1 MACGNLI
8 RLNQMPLLKTFIN
21 LCLLRAQ
28 PQDLPAAP
36 ALTAA
41 TLVAYT
47 LVGLGLSL
55 PVLGFGRAALW
66 AVLDTLVIAVLT
78 HSALRMRHFPERLQ
92 QTLTA
97 LLGSG
102 ALIGLVA
109 WPIIGTENSVIQL
122 ALLLWNLSIVA
133 HILRHALSVPLG
145 LGIIVSFGYFLVEL
159 TVAMVLAPAQ
169 S

>member
-1 MACGNLI
+1 MLNLLRI
-8 RLNQMPLLKTFIN
+8 FVN
-21 LCLLRAQ
+21 LCLLRAK

-41 TLVAYT
+41 ALVAYIA
-47 LVGLGLSL
+47 VGLGLSL
-55 PVLGFGRAALW
+55 PDLGFGRALLW
-66 AVLDTLVIAVLT
+66 AVLDTLVIVLLT
-78 HSALRMRHFPERLQ
+78 HGALLLRHFPERLQ

-102 ALIGLVA
+102 ALLGLVA
-109 WPIIGTENSVIQL
+109 WPIIGTQNSIVQL
-122 ALLLWNLSIVA
+122 VLLLWNLAVVA

-145 LGIIVSFGYFLVEL
+145 LSIIVSFGYFLVEL
-159 TVAMVLAPAQ
+159 TVGMVLAPTQ

>member
-1 MACGNLI
+1 ML
-8 RLNQMPLLKTFIN
+8 LLKTFIN
-21 LCLLRAQ
+21 LCLLRAK

-55 PVLGFGRAALW
+55 PDLGFGRAALW
-66 AVLDTLVIAVLT
+66 AILDILVIAALT
-78 HSALRMRHFPERLQ
+78 HGALRMRHFPERLP

-102 ALIGLVA
+102 ALIGLAA
-109 WPIIGTENSVIQL
+109 WPIIGTESSAVQL
-122 ALLLWNLSIVA
+122 ALLLWNLAVFA
-133 HILRHALSVPLG
+133 HILRHALSVPIG

-159 TVAMVLAPAQ
+159 TVAMALAPPQ

>member
-1 MACGNLI
+1 
-8 RLNQMPLLKTFIN
+8 MPLLKTFIN
-21 LCLLRAQ
+21 LCLLRAK
-28 PQDLPAAP
+28 PQDLPAAS

-55 PVLGFGRAALW
+55 PDLGFGRAALW
-66 AVLDTLVIAVLT
+66 ATLDTLVIAVLT
-78 HSALRMRHFPERLQ
+78 HGALLLRHFPERLQ

-102 ALIGLVA
+102 ALLGLVA
-109 WPIIGTENSVIQL
+109 WPIIGSQNSVVQL
-122 ALLLWNLSIVA
+122 ALLLWNLAVVA

-145 LGIIVSFGYFLVEL
+145 LSIIVSFGYFLVEL
-159 TVAMVLAPAQ
+159 TVGMALAPTT